1 MSTVADRQLVSSC
14 CEGAAALGVREGMSS
29 TEARTLIAGEPVLVL
44 PFEPERDRRAL
55 EALAAW
61 ALRFSPVVAV
71 DPPAGLL
78 LDVGGC
84 ERMFGGERE
93 LLDAVCDAAEWLGIR
108 VRAAIADTI
117 GCAWA
122 LARCGRLERSRVPS
136 GLERKALGPLPISAL
151 RVDEKAELALLEVG
165 VERIEH
171 LLRLERDELATRFGA
186 QLLLR
191 LDQALGRTPETH
203 EPIRPAWLPRAALT
217 FEGVVSDV
225 EVLTKV
231 VRDLLSGLEE
241 QLEGRSSGA
250 LKVDL
255 QLDRTDLAPLVES
268 VVLSRPS
275 RDARHLWSL
284 ISPRLEKAHLGFGV
298 ECVAVS
304 APRVGRILPEQE
316 KASFVDPA
324 DRDKAGLDRAL
335 GELLDGMI
343 GRFGPECTLH
353 AEIAE
358 SWLPERAFAVRP
370 LHGGGTSQRG
380 AEAPRV
386 LPFDR
391 PTLLF
396 EWPEPVGVL
405 EAAELPISL
414 RWRRSTRRVV
424 CCSGPERIA
433 EPWWED
439 ASGCSPIRIAARD
452 YYKVQ
457 DERGSWLWLF
467 REDESER
474 WFVHGEWA

>member
-1 MSTVADRQLVSSC
+1 
-14 CEGAAALGVREGMSS
+14 MSS
-29 TEARTLIAGEPVLVL
+29 TQARTLIAGKPVLVL

-61 ALRFSPVVAV
+61 ALRFSPIVAI
-71 DPPAGLL
+71 DPPGGLL

-93 LLDAVCDAAEWLGIR
+93 LVDAVCDAAEWLGIR
-108 VRAAIADTI
+108 VRAAVADTI

-122 LARCGRLERSRVPS
+122 LARFGRLERSRVPT
-136 GLERKALGPLPISAL
+136 GLERNALAPLPIAAL
-151 RVDEKAELALLEVG
+151 RVDAKTQQALVEVG
-165 VERIEH
+165 VERVEH
-171 LLRLERDELATRFGA
+171 LLRLDRDELATRFGA
-186 QLLLR
+186 RLLLR
-191 LDQALGRTPETH
+191 LDQALDRAPETH
-203 EPIRPAWLPRAALT
+203 EPVRPAWLPRAAIT
-217 FEGVVSDV
+217 FEGAVSDV
-225 EVLTKV
+225 EVLAKV
-231 VRDLLSGLEE
+231 VRDLLTGLAE
-241 QLEGRSSGA
+241 QLEERSSGA

-255 QLDRTDLAPLVES
+255 QLDRTDLAPLLES

-284 ISPRLEKAHLGFGV
+284 VSPRLEKAHLGFGV

-316 KASFVDPA
+316 KAPFVDPA
-324 DRDKAGLDRAL
+324 DRDPADRDTAGLDRAL

-343 GRFGPECTLH
+343 GRFGPERTLH

-370 LHGGGTSQRG
+370 LRRDTTPRRGT
-380 AEAPRV
+380 EAARV

-396 EWPEPVGVL
+396 EWPEPVDVR
-405 EAAELPISL
+405 EQASLPASL

-424 CCSGPERIA
+424 RCCGPERIA

-467 REDESER
+467 REDESGK